1 MNISRTD
8 LIEALFHVM
17 EIKIGSCSEE
27 EAKAVFMRSGL
38 WMFGKGS
45 RSEFEAKVRGEKA

>member
-27 EAKAVFMRSGL
+27 EAKAVL
-38 WMFGKGS
+38 QELK
-45 RSEFEAKVRGEKA
+45 EKPYSLDIGTCWESYVKSSF